1 MSTCLVLPLMD
12 IFAITIP
19 ERTVVALAMDVNTH
33 AGVIDILIL
42 LGNHPLMI
50 FLAILLPADL
60 KLQAILGLWPLT
72 LVEFESQIVTKA
84 FPGSVGGGLMGA
96 CAASMVRVLTIFP
109 AMAMVLVASALVMED
124 MPLFFVLWSN
134 SAIVSGCSSVLNCF
148 IFGQ

>member
-19 ERTVVALAMDVNTH
+19 EQTVVALAMDVNTH

-42 LGNHPLMI
+42 LGNHPLMM

-60 KLQAILGLWPLT
+60 KLQVILGLWPLSLT
-72 LVEFESQIVTKA
+72 ELESQIVTKA
-84 FPGSVGGGLMGA
+84 FSGSVGGGVIGA
-96 CAASMVRVLTIFP
+96 CAASMVRLLTISP
-109 AMAMVLVASALVMED
+109 ALAMVLVVSVSVMVD
-124 MPLFFVLWSN
+124 MPLFFLLWLN
-134 SAIVSGCSSVLNCF
+134 RAIVAGCSSVLNCC